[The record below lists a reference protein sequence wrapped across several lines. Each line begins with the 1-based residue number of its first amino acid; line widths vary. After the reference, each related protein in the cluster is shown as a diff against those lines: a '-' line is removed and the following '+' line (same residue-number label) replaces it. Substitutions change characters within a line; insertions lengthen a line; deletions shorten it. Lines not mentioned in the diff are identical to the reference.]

1 MSNTFLTSTAIA
13 REAIMALQNNLVFA
27 NLVHRDFEN
36 EYKSQGDSVAVRV
49 PATFTAGTF
58 SSTATAQNITES
70 SVIVTLDTIKTV
82 DVEVTSKQM
91 TLNIE
96 DFASQVVQPAVYAI
110 ANAIDADIA
119 ALTKQI
125 GYVTGSTG
133 VSASAL
139 SYIAGCAKSLNNR
152 AVPLDQR
159 RLVINPDA
167 HASLI
172 TLDAIV
178 NAEKSGTTD
187 ALREASMGK
196 LLGFDT
202 YMNQN
207 IVAQATA
214 NATIGDPLFIATAL
228 SGATTLTLVASALTA
243 TFRAGDRLVSTALT
257 QGHVITTTVTTVTGT
272 NTVNVTIAPAL
283 EKDVA
288 TGTVFTVVGA
298 HKQNVAFHR
307 DALALVSRPLALP
320 VGGAD
325 GAVINYG
332 GLSMRVTRGYT
343 MAQKVNIV
351 SFDILYGVKILDVKK
366 AVVLYG

>member
-49 PATFTAGTF
+49 PATFTANTF
-58 SSTATAQNITES
+58 STTATAQNITES

-96 DFASQVVQPAVYAI
+96 DFAQQVVQPAVYAI
-110 ANAIDADIA
+110 ANAIDSDLA
-119 ALTKQI
+119 ALSKRI

-133 VSASAL
+133 TTASAL
-139 SYIAGCAKSLNNR
+139 SFIAGCAKSLNNR
-152 AVPLDQR
+152 AVPLDKR

-207 IVAQATA
+207 VVAQATA
-214 NATIGDPLFIATAL
+214 GITHDVLLASGSAA
-228 SGATTLTLVASALTA
+228 SGATTIVLSSTA
-243 TFRAGDRLVSTALT
+243 MTGSFAVGDRIVSTALVGT
-257 QGHVITTTVTTVTGT
+257 YVITSAATAASETVTL
-272 NTVNVTIAPAL
+272 TISPAL
-283 EKDVA
+283 EKVVA
-288 TGTVFTVVGA
+288 SGTIFSIVGA

-307 DALALVSRPLALP
+307 DAFALVSRPLALP

-325 GAVINYG
+325 GAVINYD

-343 MAQKVNIV
+343 MAQKVNII
-351 SFDILYGVKILDVKK
+351 SFDILYGVKVLDIKK